1 VKHRA
6 LTVTTAVLVPLV
18 LFAAL
23 VVSGA
28 RGGAGVRFGQSL
40 IEIHKVD
47 EGHFDPS
54 SGDPVFVL
62 VMGNDARGDEVGSNG
77 DALHLVGVNP
87 SNGQAT
93 ILNIPRDTYIPLPG
107 GLGTNKINAAHAAGG
122 PVLQARAVG
131 QLVGVNVQYVIDTG
145 FVGFQAMVDELGGVD
160 VNVPFKMADSDSGAY
175 FDPGVT
181 HMDGGNAL
189 AFSRDRHF
197 DGGDFVRSA
206 DQSLVILAGLAKL
219 RAEGASAANTLRW
232 LGVLLRHATFDGG
245 SLSDL
250 YHLGRLALSI
260 DPANV
265 RAVTMPGTAGMA
277 GAASVV
283 FVGADAP
290 SLFADFRDDAILES
304 H

>member
-1 VKHRA
+1 VTRRA
-6 LTVTTAVLVPLV
+6 LTMTTAVLVPLV

-28 RGGAGVRFGQSL
+28 RGGPGVRFGQSVVQ
-40 IEIHKVD
+40 IHRVD
-47 EGHFDPS
+47 EAHFNPF

-62 VMGNDARGDEVGSNG
+62 IVGNDARPGDVESRG

-87 SNGQAT
+87 SSGQAT

-107 GLGTNKINAAHAAGG
+107 GLGTDKINAAHARGG
-122 PVLQARAVG
+122 AVLQARAVS
-131 QLVGVNVQYVIDTG
+131 QLVGVDIPFVIDTG

-160 VNVPFKMADSDSGAY
+160 VNVPFRMADSDSGAF
-175 FDPGVT
+175 FDPGMT
-181 HMDGGNAL
+181 HMDGFDAL

-206 DQSLVILAGLAKL
+206 DQALVILAGLAKL

-250 YHLGRLALSI
+250 YQLARLALSI

-265 RAVTMPGTAGMA
+265 RSVTMPGSAGMA

-283 FVGADAP
+283 FVGGGAP